1 MELFKSSVK
10 SASKGAFAVVA
21 TSGLPTTLSSITMPS
36 DALAK
41 DTKVWEKVD
50 LPLKETL
57 FDITFDAKKPDHGWL
72 IGAKGTF
79 FESFDRGNSWNIRS
93 FTNLDE
99 DEDITYR
106 FEVADLNDNEGWIVG
121 KPAILLHTKDGGKQ
135 FERIPLPPKLPGDPV
150 FIKSTGSNEA
160 EMMTSQGAI
169 YRTSNGGLNWK
180 AQVKETIDATLN
192 RVSSSGTSGASFFNG
207 KVQNQ
212 IRDKNGN
219 YIAITSRGNL
229 FLTWTPG
236 QDYWIPHNRG
246 SSRRIQ
252 SMGFISDDVK
262 EGLWMSLNGGAVLKT
277 PPGPDLNEV
286 DLEQLF
292 KEAKLNSGGYGIIDV
307 TWKSAEKV
315 WAVGGSGIIFESND
329 GATTFKFN
337 SDAKDIPGNLYRI
350 KFFDNGTS
358 GFILGSDG
366 VLLKY
371 RG

>member
-160 EMMTSQGAI
+160 EMV
-169 YRTSNGGLNWK
+169 L
-180 AQVKETIDATLN
+180 
-192 RVSSSGTSGASFFNG
+192 SSY
-207 KVQNQ
+207 V
-212 IRDKNGN
+212 
-219 YIAITSRGNL
+219 
-229 FLTWTPG
+229 
-236 QDYWIPHNRG
+236 
-246 SSRRIQ
+246 
-252 SMGFISDDVK
+252 
-262 EGLWMSLNGGAVLKT
+262 
-277 PPGPDLNEV
+277 
-286 DLEQLF
+286 
-292 KEAKLNSGGYGIIDV
+292 
-307 TWKSAEKV
+307 
-315 WAVGGSGIIFESND
+315 
-329 GATTFKFN
+329 
-337 SDAKDIPGNLYRI
+337 
-350 KFFDNGTS
+350 
-358 GFILGSDG
+358 
-366 VLLKY
+366 
-371 RG
+371 